1 MFLAYQH
8 FVFVPNFKIDLLWL
22 NIYLTV
28 SIFNGSGGG
37 GEGVCSDQP
46 PSWFGQ
52 HFVKEELEDMPQP
65 SEGPFCEF
73 SVYLMDI
80 FFFSDCLVLA
90 LIISIF

>member
-1 MFLAYQH
+1 MFC
-8 FVFVPNFKIDLLWL
+8 VERKCLLSLSTWL
-22 NIYLTV
+22 NIYITV

-37 GEGVCSDQP
+37 REGVCSDQP